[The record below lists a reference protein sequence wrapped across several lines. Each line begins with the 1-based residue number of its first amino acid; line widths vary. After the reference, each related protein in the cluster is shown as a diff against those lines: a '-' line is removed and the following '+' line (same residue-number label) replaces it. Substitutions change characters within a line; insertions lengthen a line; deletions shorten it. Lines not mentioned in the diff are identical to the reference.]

1 MESHKLV
8 ITQAEKIIDFFK
20 GYNDFFFEKFN
31 NINVIE
37 SIK

>member
-20 GYNDFFFEKFN
+20 GYNDFFEKFN